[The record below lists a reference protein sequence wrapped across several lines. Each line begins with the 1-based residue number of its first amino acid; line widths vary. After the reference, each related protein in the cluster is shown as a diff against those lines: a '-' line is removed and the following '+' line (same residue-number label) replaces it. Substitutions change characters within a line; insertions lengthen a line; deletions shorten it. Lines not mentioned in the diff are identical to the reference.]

1 MDGNGNAAEELLGR
15 WRDYARRRGLA
26 AADLSAMESG
36 LQGQMDELQAAG
48 LTAEESFL
56 IALKRMAVGDAVV
69 RDFARECYRDW
80 WPDPAAA
87 DEERAAGV
95 IPELERAAVN
105 AAERAEEPAAAGI
118 GAAIGR
124 RREFWVVIALAVVA
138 GILVQTPRLFGYNFF
153 DDESGALFYF
163 RNAPFFVLP
172 LLAGYFAWQRRLP
185 WRQCLGLALPFI
197 AAALFANLY
206 PYDPE
211 NPAPAT
217 LLLSILHL
225 PLFLWLIVGLAY
237 AGGRWRDSAARM
249 DFIRFSGE
257 LFIYYALIA
266 MGGGALTGL
275 TFALFYFIDLDVVQP
290 VSEWILPGCALGAI
304 LVAAW
309 LVESRQRVMEN
320 IAPLLARVFTPLVAL
335 VLLAFLAAMLWTGRG
350 VDAQREALIGFD
362 LLLALVLGLLLYGIS
377 ARRAQDKPNLFDGL
391 TVLLIISAILADAVA
406 LSAIAARITEFGFSA
421 NKTAALGENL
431 ILLVNL
437 VGAAWLY
444 IQFLRGRAEFAA
456 LERWQTGY
464 LPVYAVW
471 AAVVVV
477 AFPPGFGFG

>member
-1 MDGNGNAAEELLGR
+1 MDGNENNSEELLGR
-15 WRDYARRRGLA
+15 WRDYVRRRGLT

-56 IALKRMAVGDAVV
+56 IALKRMAAGDAII

-80 WPDPAAA
+80 WPDPAA
-87 DEERAAGV
+87 ESERAAGV
-95 IPELERAAVN
+95 IPELERAAVD
-105 AAERAEEPAAAGI
+105 AAARADEPATAGI
-118 GAAIGR
+118 GAAAGR
-124 RREFWVVIALAVVA
+124 RREFLVIIALAGVA

-185 WRQCLGLALPFI
+185 WRQCLWLALPFI
-197 AAALFANLY
+197 AAALLANLY

-217 LLLSILHL
+217 LILSILHL
-225 PLFLWLIVGLAY
+225 PLFLWLVVGLAY

-290 VSEWILPGCALGAI
+290 VSEWILPGCALGSI

-477 AFPPGFGFG
+477 AFPPGFGFN

>member
-1 MDGNGNAAEELLGR
+1 MERTADG
-15 WRDYARRRGLA
+15 
-26 AADLSAMESG
+26 AADGE
-36 LQGQMDELQAAG
+36 
-48 LTAEESFL
+48 
-56 IALKRMAVGDAVV
+56 K
-69 RDFARECYRDW
+69 
-80 WPDPAAA
+80 
-87 DEERAAGV
+87 AGV
-95 IPELERAAVN
+95 IPELERTADGAADGEKAVD
-105 AAERAEEPAAAGI
+105 PAAAGI
-118 GAAIGR
+118 GAAAGR
-124 RREFWVVIALAVVA
+124 RREFWVIIALAVVA

-153 DDESGALFYF
+153 DSESGALFYF

-172 LLAGYFAWQRRLP
+172 LLAGYFAWQRRLT
-185 WRQCLGLALPFI
+185 WRQCLALALPFI
-197 AAALFANLY
+197 VAALFANLY

-217 LLLSILHL
+217 LILSILHL
-225 PLFLWLIVGLAY
+225 PLFLWLVVGLAY

-275 TFALFYFIDLDVVQP
+275 TFALFYFIDLDVVQL
-290 VSEWILPGCALGAI
+290 VGEWILPGCALGSI

-309 LVESRQRVMEN
+309 LVEARQRAMEN
-320 IAPLLARVFTPLVAL
+320 LAPLLARVFTPLVAL

-391 TVLLIISAILADAVA
+391 TVLLIVSAIVADAVA
-406 LSAIAARITEFGFSA
+406 LSAIAVRITEFGFSA

-444 IQFLRGRAEFAA
+444 IQFLRGRAKFAA
-456 LERWQTGY
+456 LERWQTAY

-471 AAVVVV
+471 AAVVVI
-477 AFPPGFGFG
+477 AFPPGFGFN

>member
-1 MDGNGNAAEELLGR
+1 MDGNENAAEELLGR
-15 WRDYARRRGLA
+15 WRDYVRRRGLA

-48 LTAEESFL
+48 LSAEESFL
-56 IALKRMAVGDAVV
+56 IALKRRAAGDAVV

-87 DEERAAGV
+87 QSERAAGV
-95 IPELERAAVN
+95 IPELERAAVD
-105 AAERAEEPAAAGI
+105 AAERADEPAAAGI
-118 GAAIGR
+118 GALAGR

-138 GILVQTPRLFGYNFF
+138 GILVQTPRPFGYNFF

-172 LLAGYFAWQRRLP
+172 LLAGYFAWQRRLS
-185 WRQCLGLALPFI
+185 WRQCLWLALPFI
-197 AAALFANLY
+197 AAVLFANLY

-377 ARRAQDKPNLFDGL
+377 ARRAPDKPNLFDGL

-437 VGAAWLY
+437 VWAAWLY

-477 AFPPGFGFG
+477 AFPPGFGFN

>member
-1 MDGNGNAAEELLGR
+1 MDGNGNNPEELLGR
-15 WRDYARRRGLA
+15 WRDYARRRGLP
-26 AADLSAMESG
+26 AADLSATESG

-48 LTAEESFL
+48 LSVEESFL
-56 IALKRMAVGDAVV
+56 VALKRGAAGDAVV

-80 WPDPAAA
+80 WTDPAA
-87 DEERAAGV
+87 ESERAAGV
-95 IPELERAAVN
+95 IPELERAAVD

-118 GAAIGR
+118 GAAAGR
-124 RREFWVVIALAVVA
+124 RREFLVIIALAVAA

-153 DDESGALFYF
+153 DSETGALFYF

-172 LLAGYFAWQRRLP
+172 LLAGYFAWQRRLS

-197 AAALFANLY
+197 AAALLANLY

-477 AFPPGFGFG
+477 AFPPGFGFN